1 MTNQRVGRSDSA
13 VNVVW
18 RLLMRLIVIALT
30 LFACYRLRNIIT
42 TLFIAA
48 IIAYVLDPVVEW
60 LIHCRPFV
68 LVHGAISQLA
78 ARIGANYQ
86 RIFYRRQ
93 VSMMG
98 RAHIHRHVLR
108 VYASLY
114 VFIGF
119 LIALW
124 YGGKLIINPFVSE
137 FSNAAKNRDAIV
149 KSINEKLNAYD
160 RVAPDGAKSQKIQ
173 EMLRK
178 VDFAKTG
185 QALAAEAGT
194 KVLEGA
200 KNIVEVVVLPVLAFY
215 FLIDGRKLKHEFI
228 ALTPRSK
235 LHETMRIVNEFNRIM
250 RAFIVGQV
258 ILCVLAGVVVGVGL
272 AALGVKYPMVMGVLA
287 GLTRAIPIIGPI
299 IGGIPIILLT
309 LATKGVPTALGVLGF
324 FTFLHFAES
333 KFIMPLLIGDRMEL
347 HPVVIIV
354 VLIAGGEIGGLLIGG
369 SLGSLLGMFF
379 AAPVASIVRVMVR
392 RYWLNVRRTPSHWD
406 QRAMGNGAYSAF
418 GAAHTDSMPVR
429 DGVNGSQIPEGAD

>member
-1 MTNQRVGRSDSA
+1 MIPYRVGRSENT
-13 VNVVW
+13 VNLVW
-18 RLLMRLIVIALT
+18 RLLMRIAVIAAT
-30 LFACYRLRNIIT
+30 IFACYRLRSIIT

-48 IIAYVLDPVVEW
+48 VIAYVLDPAVEW
-60 LIHCRPFV
+60 LIRRRLFV
-68 LVHGAISQLA
+68 QVHRAISVLA
-78 ARIGANYQ
+78 TRIGENYQ
-86 RIFYRRQ
+86 RVFYRRR
-93 VSMMG
+93 VTSAG

-119 LIALW
+119 LFALW

-137 FSNAAKNRDAIV
+137 FRNAANNRATIV
-149 KSINEKLNAYD
+149 KEINTRLRNYD
-160 RVAPDGAKSQKIQ
+160 RNAPEWAQSGKIQ
-173 EMLRK
+173 EMVRK
-178 VDFAKTG
+178 VDLAKNG
-185 QALAAEAGT
+185 QTVATEAGQ

-215 FLIDGRKLKHEFI
+215 FLIDARKLKHEFI
-228 ALTPRSK
+228 GLVPRSK
-235 LHETMRIVNEFNRIM
+235 LSETMRIVNEFNRIM
-250 RAFIVGQV
+250 RAFITGQV

-287 GLTRAIPIIGPI
+287 GITRAIPIIGPI
-299 IGGIPIILLT
+299 LGGIPIILLT

-354 VLIAGGEIGGLLIGG
+354 VLVAGGEIGGLLIGG
-369 SLGSLLGMFF
+369 SLGALLGMFF

-392 RYWLNVRRTPSHWD
+392 RYWLGLRRGVR
-406 QRAMGNGAYSAF
+406 QIEKVNEEAYAAF
-418 GAAHTDSMPVR
+418 
-429 DGVNGSQIPEGAD
+429 PEAVTAGRLSKEID